1 MSKLQTPEGSQVTH
15 EFIVL
20 DVQEDQLWPKMGALR
35 GLDDLGDVYTRNEQ
49 LEVFHDYVEII

>member
-1 MSKLQTPEGSQVTH
+1 MSKLQTPEGSEVTH

-35 GLDDLGDVYTRNEQ
+35 GLDDLGDVDAGDKQ
-49 LEVFHDYVEII
+49 LEVLHN